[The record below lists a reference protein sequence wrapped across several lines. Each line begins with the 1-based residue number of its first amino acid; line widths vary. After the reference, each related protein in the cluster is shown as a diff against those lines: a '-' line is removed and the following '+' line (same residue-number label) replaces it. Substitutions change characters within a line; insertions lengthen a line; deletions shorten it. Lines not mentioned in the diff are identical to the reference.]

1 MPIRILP
8 RDLTEKIAAGEVVE
22 RPASVVKELIENAL
36 DAGATTVGVIVG
48 KDGIDHLEVV
58 DDGAGIEP
66 EEIPLALERHA
77 TSKIASYED
86 LYRIA
91 TLGFRG
97 EALPSI
103 AAVADLEIETKTGE
117 AVLGVR
123 VRMKGTRQEL
133 HHEVGMKT
141 GTRVVVRNL
150 FRTTPARRKF
160 LRSTQTEMGHILDT
174 FIRLALSRGDV
185 SFQLKRSGKLWLNA
199 PRAADLRQRV
209 AQLLGW
215 EFGEGLRPVSGSQRG
230 YRVEGLVGPC
240 EVHRISSRGMFF
252 FVNGR
257 PVRDVQIQRAI
268 RAVYEGLLPRERFP
282 VAVLFFTVPSEDL
295 DVNVHPAKT
304 EVHFSRPQQIRDLLL
319 GSLSAVIRRTPWQE
333 SGPVAPGAGGAQGLP
348 ALSAERPGSPPP
360 GLYEAAGGLTPAG
373 GEAAVQ
379 EGPGPSLQHWQEED
393 TDKGDGADPLFSRF
407 RIIGQFRD
415 AYLVC
420 EYRER
425 LVLID
430 QHAAHERIVFERLE
444 EDYTTRG
451 IARQP
456 LLVPQVVDLP
466 PRESDCLSRHVES
479 LMECG
484 LEVESY
490 GGRSF
495 VVKALPALIAGTDPG
510 LLLKDVAEELAEL
523 ERTKQIERLGD
534 QVLARIA
541 CHSVIRAGRVMEPR
555 EMEALLK
562 LLDTKPGL
570 LSCPHGRPVMIFWSL
585 KEIEK
590 KFQRS

>member
-36 DAGATTVGVIVG
+36 DAGATIVRVTVG

-58 DDGAGIEP
+58 DDGTGMDP

-103 AAVADLEIETKTGE
+103 AAVADLEIETKTEE
-117 AVLGVR
+117 AALGVR
-123 VRMKGTRQEL
+123 VRMKDARQEL
-133 HHEVGMKT
+133 HQEVGMER
-141 GTRVVVRNL
+141 GTRIVVRNL

-160 LRSTQTEMGHILDT
+160 LRSKQTEMGHILDT
-174 FIRLALSRGDV
+174 FIRLALSRADV
-185 SFQLKRSGKLWLNA
+185 SFQLKRSGTLWLNA

-215 EFGEGLRPVSGSQRG
+215 EFGEGLRPVSGTQKG

-240 EVHRISSRGMFF
+240 ELHRISSRGMFL

-268 RAVYEGLLPRERFP
+268 RAVYQGLLPRERFP
-282 VAVLFFTVPSEDL
+282 VAILFFTVPCEDL

-304 EVHFSRPQQIRDLLL
+304 EVHFARPQQIRDLLL
-319 GSLSAVIRRTPWQE
+319 ASLSAVIRRTPWQE
-333 SGPVAPGAGGAQGLP
+333 RGAVVPGGGGTEAPAALP
-348 ALSAERPGSPPP
+348 AERPATPLPRLYGS
-360 GLYEAAGGLTPAG
+360 GAVSQQRREEHAERMRDEAD
-373 GEAAVQ
+373 
-379 EGPGPSLQHWQEED
+379 S
-393 TDKGDGADPLFSRF
+393 LFSRF

-415 AYLVC
+415 AYLIC

-430 QHAAHERIVFERLE
+430 QHAAHERIAFERLGE
-444 EDYTTRG
+444 AYATRG

-466 PRESDCLSRHVES
+466 PRESDCLSRHIDS
-479 LMECG
+479 LMDCG
-484 LEVESY
+484 LDVEPY

-495 VVKALPALIAGTDPG
+495 VVKALPALIGSTDPG

-523 ERTKQIERLGD
+523 ERTKQIERLRD

-570 LSCPHGRPVMIFWSL
+570 LSCPHGRPVMISWSL